1 MQFKKWRNEESKYL
15 VSIFLL
21 SLSYNLTAMSI
32 CLLYSFFVQTIVKND
47 SKIGRLLFH
56 PLALLWSKNVNQS
69 LTNSNILIFK
79 DENAAVRKHF
89 TKKNIDTLTWTKWK
103 LWFNGFKAHQI
114 SARVTFFFCEHMI
127 YRGLTVVGWK
137 WFAGTVNY
145 NGWFLSF
152 LYILKMT
159 I

>member
-1 MQFKKWRNEESKYL
+1 MKKWRIR
-15 VSIFLL
+15 VSSFNIFIIFILK
-21 SLSYNLTAMSI
+21 SYCNVHI
-32 CLLYSFFVQTIVKND
+32 CPLYSFFVQTIVKND

-69 LTNSNILIFK
+69 LTTSNILIFK

-103 LWFNGFKAHQI
+103 LWFNCFKAHQI
-114 SARVTFFFCEHMI
+114 SAGVTFSFCEHMI

-152 LYILKMT
+152 L
-159 I
+159 